1 MSRINNTQV
10 DDAHDS
16 HLVMPMY
23 NSIVVTLST
32 QYYTKLLENIKSD
45 FKSTINWNK
54 YQSKISIERQTRYL
68 D

>member
-16 HLVMPMY
+16 DLVMTMY

-32 QYYTKLLENIKSD
+32 QYYTKLLENIKSG
-45 FKSTINWNK
+45 FKSRIN
-54 YQSKISIERQTRYL
+54 
-68 D
+68 